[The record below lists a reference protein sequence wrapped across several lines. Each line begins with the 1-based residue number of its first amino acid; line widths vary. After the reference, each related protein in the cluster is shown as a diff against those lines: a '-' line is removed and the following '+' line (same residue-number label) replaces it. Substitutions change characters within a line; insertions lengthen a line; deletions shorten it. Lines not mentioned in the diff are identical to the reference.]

1 MSKKE
6 KKDKKKW
13 RPHIFLQRD
22 AMRRHPQRGRQM
34 QVGYRLKSTTFD
46 E

>member
-6 KKDKKKW
+6 KKIK
-13 RPHIFLQRD
+13 RNGALIFFLQRD

>member
-13 RPHIFLQRD
+13 RPHIFT
-22 AMRRHPQRGRQM
+22 ARRYAASPSAGASNAGG
-34 QVGYRLKSTTFD
+34 V
-46 E
+46 